1 MTGPAAPGAEVTQG
15 RRAAVVVLGDLGRS
29 PRMQYHAL
37 ALANEGFS
45 VDLIGYGGRPAD
57 DEVAHHPRV
66 RIHELPQ
73 PWRRRVPR
81 ALWAPVAAAD
91 VVAQAAALARLLMI
105 LPRPDVLLTQN
116 PPSFPTL
123 AVARAVARLRGTRWI
138 VDWHNFGADMLAL
151 RLGPAHPAVRLARA
165 LERTLA
171 AAAEGHLC
179 VSAAMRDVLDA
190 RWGIA
195 EACVLR
201 DRPAKRVG
209 RTPPDQRARLFA
221 RYGIAVDALA
231 GDRPAVIV
239 TSSSWT
245 ADEDFSLLLDA
256 MVVCEATLARGGAP
270 APGLFFLMTGD
281 GPQRVQWEQRF
292 ASRAFQHVRTKT
304 VWVDAA
310 DYPRLLGAADLGVSL
325 HRSAS
330 GVDLPMKIADMFGA
344 GLPVCAL
351 DYGPVLSELVRAGEN
366 GALFS
371 TGQQLAQ
378 QLLSTLAGFPGAKR
392 LEALRGGVERLAGE
406 SWAEGWR
413 REARALLLG
422 TEDVGDRAVGGEVVD
437 QEVAGPSAS

>member
-1 MTGPAAPGAEVTQG
+1 MTGSALPAGGLTHG
-15 RRAAVVVLGDLGRS
+15 RRAAVVVLGELGRS

-57 DEVAHHPRV
+57 ADVAGHPRV

-73 PWRRRVPR
+73 PWRRGVPR

-91 VVAQAAALARLLMI
+91 VAAQAAALARLLLVT
-105 LPRPDVLLTQN
+105 LPRPDLLLTQN

-123 AVARAVARLRGTRWI
+123 AVGRAVARARGTRWI

-151 RLGPAHPAVRLARA
+151 RLGKAHPAVGAARA
-165 LERTLA
+165 LERTLGA
-171 AAAEGHLC
+171 AASGHLC
-179 VSAAMRDVLDA
+179 VSTAMREVLDA
-190 RWGIA
+190 RWGIRDA
-195 EACVLR
+195 RVLR

-209 RTPPDQRARLFA
+209 RTPPHEQARLFA
-221 RYGIAVDALA
+221 RYGIAVDPLA

-245 ADEDFSLLLDA
+245 ADEDFSLLLEA
-256 MVVCEATLARGGAP
+256 MVACEAALARGATP
-270 APGLFFLMTGD
+270 LPGLFFLMTGD
-281 GPQRVQWEQRF
+281 GPQRAQWEQRF
-292 ASRAFQHVRTKT
+292 AACAFRHVRTKT

-351 DYGPVLSELVRAGEN
+351 EYGPVLAELVRAGEN
-366 GALFS
+366 GELFS
-371 TGQQLAQ
+371 TGQQLAA
-378 QLLSTLAGFPGAKR
+378 QLQATLAGFPGARR

-413 REARALLLG
+413 REARPLLVGVESGAGRDRG
-422 TEDVGDRAVGGEVVD
+422 TEFPA
-437 QEVAGPSAS
+437 

>member
-1 MTGPAAPGAEVTQG
+1 MTDDVAAAGDQR

-37 ALANEGFS
+37 ALAHEGFA

-57 DEVAHHPRV
+57 AEVVGHPGV

-73 PWRRRVPR
+73 PWRRGVPR
-81 ALWAPVAAAD
+81 AFFLPVAAAD
-91 VVAQAAALARLLMI
+91 VAAQAAALARLLLVT
-105 LPRPDVLLTQN
+105 LPRPDLLLTQN

-123 AVARAVARLRGTRWI
+123 AVARAVARARGTRWI

-151 RLGPAHPAVRLARA
+151 RLGQPHPAVRGARA
-165 LERTLA
+165 LERRLGA
-171 AAAEGHLC
+171 AASGHLC

-190 RWGIA
+190 RWGIPDA
-195 EACVLR
+195 RVLR
-201 DRPAKRVG
+201 DRPAKPVG

-231 GDRPAVIV
+231 AERPAVIV

-245 ADEDFSLLLDA
+245 ADEDFSLLLEA
-256 MVVCEATLARGGAP
+256 MVACEAALARGETAL
-270 APGLFFLMTGD
+270 PGLFFLMTGD
-281 GPQRVQWEQRF
+281 GPQRAQWEQRF
-292 ASRAFQHVRTKT
+292 AACAFRHVRTRT
-304 VWVDAA
+304 LWVDAA

-351 DYGPVLSELVRAGEN
+351 EYGPVLSELVRPGEN
-366 GALFS
+366 GELFS
-371 TGQQLAQ
+371 TGPQLAERIR
-378 QLLSTLAGFPGAKR
+378 STLAGFPNASR
-392 LEALRGGVERLAGE
+392 LQALREGVERLAGE
-406 SWAEGWR
+406 SWEQGWR
-413 REARALLLG
+413 REARPLLLG
-422 TEDVGDRAVGGEVVD
+422 AS
-437 QEVAGPSAS
+437 SAQPPRPTRDP

>member
-1 MTGPAAPGAEVTQG
+1 
-15 RRAAVVVLGDLGRS
+15 
-29 PRMQYHAL
+29 MQYHAL
-37 ALANEGFS
+37 ALANEGLS

-57 DEVAHHPRV
+57 GEVSGHPRV

-73 PWRRRVPR
+73 PWRRGVPR

-91 VVAQAAALARLLMI
+91 VAAQAAALARLLLVT
-105 LPRPDVLLTQN
+105 LPRPDLLLTQN

-123 AVARAVARLRGTRWI
+123 AVARAVARARGVRWI

-151 RLGPAHPAVRLARA
+151 RLGTDHPAVRVARV
-165 LERTLA
+165 LERNLGGA
-171 AAAEGHLC
+171 ASGHLC
-179 VSAAMRDVLDA
+179 VSTAMREVLGT

-195 EACVLR
+195 GACVLR

-209 RTPPDQRARLFA
+209 RTPPHERARLFA

-231 GDRPAVIV
+231 DDRPAVIV

-245 ADEDFSLLLDA
+245 VDEDFSLLLEA
-256 MVVCEATLARGGAP
+256 MAACEATLARGETRL
-270 APGLFFLMTGD
+270 PGLFFLMTGD
-281 GPQRVQWEQRF
+281 GPQRASWEQRF
-292 ASRAFQHVRTKT
+292 AACAFRHVRTKT
-304 VWVDAA
+304 LWVDAA
-310 DYPRLLGAADLGVSL
+310 DYPRLLGAADLGLSL

-351 DYGPVLSELVRAGEN
+351 EYGPVLSELVRAGEN
-366 GALFS
+366 GTLFS
-371 TGQQLAQ
+371 TGQQLAEQ
-378 QLLSTLAGFPGAKR
+378 IQATLAGFPGARR

-406 SWAEGWR
+406 SWEAGWR

-422 TEDVGDRAVGGEVVD
+422 GDAPR
-437 QEVAGPSAS
+437 GP

>member
-1 MTGPAAPGAEVTQG
+1 MTSGADEMTHG

-57 DEVAHHPRV
+57 AEVAGHPRV

-73 PWRRRVPR
+73 PWRRRAPR
-81 ALWAPVAAAD
+81 ALWGPAVAVD
-91 VVAQAAALARLLMI
+91 VAMQAAALTRLLLVT

-123 AVARAVARLRGTRWI
+123 AVARAVARARGTRWI

-151 RLGPAHPAVRLARA
+151 RLGPTHPAVRAARA
-165 LERTLA
+165 AERTLGA
-171 AAAEGHLC
+171 AASGHLC
-179 VSAAMRDVLDA
+179 VSAAMRDVLGA
-190 RWGIA
+190 RWGIPDA
-195 EACVLR
+195 RVLR

-209 RTPPDQRARLFA
+209 RTPPHERARLFE
-221 RYGIAVDALA
+221 RYGIPVDALA
-231 GDRPAVIV
+231 DDRPAVIV

-256 MVVCEATLARGGAP
+256 MVACEASLGRREGAL
-270 APGLFFLMTGD
+270 PGLFFLMTGD
-281 GPQRVQWEQRF
+281 GPQRAQWEVRF
-292 ASRAFQHVRTKT
+292 AACAFRQVRTKT

-351 DYGPVLSELVRAGEN
+351 DYGPVLSELVRNGEN
-366 GALFS
+366 GELFA
-371 TGQQLAQ
+371 TGLELAARIQ
-378 QLLSTLAGFPGAKR
+378 SALAGFPRAAR
-392 LEALRGGVERLAGE
+392 LQTLRSGVERLASGT
-406 SWAEGWR
+406 WADGWR
-413 REARALLLG
+413 REARALFM
-422 TEDVGDRAVGGEVVD
+422 EPDRG
-437 QEVAGPSAS
+437 